1 MNIYKFEFKVYLKS
15 AITWSMAMVILI
27 YFFMVI
33 FPAFSEDTEMM
44 DLIMQNYP
52 EEMLKAFGMNTGLA
66 LSSLPGYLV
75 FMFPFVQLCL
85 AMQSANY
92 GFSMLSIEE
101 RELTADFLM
110 TKPVSR
116 TRIFV
121 SKLVAAI
128 TALTI
133 VQASVWVGT
142 FSAIELFGNNKTY
155 DAKNIL
161 MFLSTILLFQL
172 FFVGIGMLISV
183 SVRKI
188 RSVLSYSMAMAFGLY
203 ILNAM
208 KNIIGGNTLGLIS
221 PFYYYEP
228 GHIIEHGQF
237 DTTYYILG
245 ILIVIFSVVIS
256 YLLYMR
262 RNIHSV

>member
-1 MNIYKFEFKVYLKS
+1 MNIYKFELKMYLKS
-15 AITWSMAMVILI
+15 AITWAVSMVVLI

-44 DLIMQNYP
+44 DLIIQNYP

-92 GFSMLSIEE
+92 GFSMLSVEE

-116 TRIFV
+116 TRIFT
-121 SKLVAAI
+121 SKLLAAI

-133 VQASVWVGT
+133 VQASVWIGT
-142 FSAIELFGNNKTY
+142 FSSIELFGANKAY
-155 DAKNIL
+155 NSEHLLL
-161 MFLSTILLFQL
+161 MLSTIFLFQM
-172 FFVGIGMLISV
+172 FFVSIGMLV
-183 SVRKI
+183 SVMVKKI
-188 RSVLSYSMAMAFGLY
+188 RSVLSYSMGISFGLY
-203 ILNAM
+203 VLNAM
-208 KNIIGGNTLGLIS
+208 KNIIGGDTLGLIS

-228 GHIIEHGQF
+228 GYILEKGGF
-237 DTTYYILG
+237 NTTYYIIG
-245 ILIVIFSVVIS
+245 IGAIILSLCVSFV
-256 YLLYMR
+256 LYKR